1 MDSAEH
7 PQVLMIESSETTLLA
22 GRADNDAFNQAL
34 TESLGFWEQV
44 TPDNEEWRL
53 KIPEVHPNKYIR
65 EYTRHRYIVTRETFT
80 PIELSLPEGYV
91 PEKIDL
97 PELRKKSYKN
107 ADKIYKWAAEWG
119 SDEHFAIA
127 GCGCYIRHLD
137 KIVSWSL
144 SDCYNGGQV
153 AIGIQTA
160 RSYRKMGL
168 AKQVVSAVVQQ
179 CWDKGYGSV
188 EWLCVSTNRGS
199 RAVAERV
206 GFMLADTYPSF
217 TSYAPIENFAD
228 LNDDGWYE
236 WGAYLQQASQKEPR
250 LYLEC
255 LHCYVKANAVEK
267 AQKIVQE
274 MTKAEIECDL
284 EELNG
289 AIAYYRSEG
298 LCSAFKAPEWTI

>member
-1 MDSAEH
+1 M
-7 PQVLMIESSETTLLA
+7 LI
-22 GRADNDAFNQAL
+22 
-34 TESLGFWEQV
+34 
-44 TPDNEEWRL
+44 
-53 KIPEVHPNKYIR
+53 K
-65 EYTRHRYIVTRETFT
+65 FT
-80 PIELSLPEGYV
+80 SG
-91 PEKIDL
+91 
-97 PELRKKSYKN
+97 LRS
-107 ADKIYKWAAEWG
+107 G
-119 SDEHFAIA
+119 GDEHFAIA

-236 WGAYLQQASQKEPR
+236 WGLICSR
-250 LYLEC
+250 LHRKSPGC
-255 LHCYVKANAVEK
+255 IWNACTVTSRQMPWRRHK
-267 AQKIVQE
+267 KSCG
-274 MTKAEIECDL
+274 K
-284 EELNG
+284 
-289 AIAYYRSEG
+289 
-298 LCSAFKAPEWTI
+298 